1 MDISLALNIMRRLSI
16 LARRDFPS
24 RCVFSHQGLHGT
36 YGNPILNRPLLG
48 RARNVSESGRPQT
61 PQRVLQKVPFAP
73 RVSSLHNVLAERGC
87 ETEGGAV
94 RGSNTVQRTRLS
106 RRISNRGLAVAKRMT
121 LIHRRGRETEREEK
135 WKEKERKKYI

>member
-1 MDISLALNIMRRLSI
+1 MSIDSRSLH
-16 LARRDFPS
+16 FPS
-24 RCVFSHQGLHGT
+24 RCVFSHQGLRGT

-87 ETEGGAV
+87 EAKSGAV

-106 RRISNRGLAVAKRMT
+106 RRISNRELAVAKRMT
-121 LIHRRGRETEREEK
+121 LMHEGERER
-135 WKEKERKKYI
+135 ERE